1 MGLFDAI
8 AGQVAGA
15 LGGQS
20 GAGNHAALIQAAM
33 SLINSPQIGGIQG
46 LIAKFQ
52 QGGLGEVVASWLGSG
67 QNLPISGDQI
77 KAVFGA
83 EQIGGVAQE
92 VGMSSQEVSSG
103 LAGLLPQLID
113 QLSPDGK
120 APEGDALQAAMGM
133 LGGLLKS

>member
-1 MGLFDAI
+1 MGLFDSI

-20 GAGNHAALIQAAM
+20 GASGNAALIQAAM
-33 SLINSPQIGGIQG
+33 SLINSPQIGGLQG

-52 QGGLGEVVASWLGSG
+52 QGGLGEVIASWLGSG
-67 QNLPISGDQI
+67 PNLPISGEQI
-77 KAVFGA
+77 KSVFGA
-83 EQIGGVAQE
+83 EQIGGVAQQ
-92 VGMSSQEVSSG
+92 VGMSSREVSSG

-113 QLSPDGK
+113 KLSPDGK

-133 LGGLLKS
+133 LGGLMKS